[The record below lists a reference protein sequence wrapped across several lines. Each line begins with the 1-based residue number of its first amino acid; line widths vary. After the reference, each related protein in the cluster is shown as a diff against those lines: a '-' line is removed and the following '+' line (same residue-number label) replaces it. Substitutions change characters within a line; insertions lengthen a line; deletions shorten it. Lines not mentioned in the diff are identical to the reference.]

1 MGEARKI
8 EPIVPIAVPWEQT
21 SVDPGGQLAESA
33 SEVTAL
39 LQDLARCSA
48 FSLAAWDP
56 TSNGHQHRT
65 LISDGYS
72 ETTLAHVDDGY
83 VKDNRAFAIA
93 HLQEP
98 RGVRWRDLIRD
109 WKFEFP
115 ETYTAQEHLIPSG
128 FKEGFT
134 MCLRL
139 PDGRYT
145 GAFHMSWTTQ
155 AAATDERREI
165 ADRFRPI
172 LASVCDQLR
181 GPRLLAE
188 AIALNAFALIVSS
201 DGKAFSLPNHA
212 PGPYLA
218 EGGALRELILK
229 KRLAA
234 FPRRF
239 LWPDEA
245 GSCHRVT
252 ITACHGNVSLVIEEQ
267 VPWPYALSMRELQV
281 LHLVASGASNSEIAQ
296 QLFIS
301 TRTASTHVEHILSK
315 MGCFSRAKLAAMAA
329 EEGLLLAESPSRRT

>member
-1 MGEARKI
+1 M
-8 EPIVPIAVPWEQT
+8 AVPWEQA
-21 SVDPGGQLAESA
+21 SADPAGQLAETA
-33 SEVTAL
+33 SEVAAL

-48 FSLAAWDP
+48 FSLGAWDP
-56 TSNGHQHRT
+56 TSNSHRHQT
-65 LISDGYS
+65 LASDGYS
-72 ETTLAHVDDGY
+72 ESTLAHVDDGY

-145 GAFHMSWTTQ
+145 GAFHMSWTTP
-155 AAATDERREI
+155 AGASDERRET
-165 ADRFRPI
+165 AVRFRPL
-172 LASVCDQLR
+172 LASICDQLR
-181 GPRLLAE
+181 APRLLAE
-188 AIALNAFALIVSS
+188 AMALSANALIVSS

-212 PGPYLA
+212 PGPHLS
-218 EGGALRELILK
+218 EGGALRELILR
-229 KRLAA
+229 KRLAS

-239 LWPDEA
+239 LWADEA
-245 GSCHRVT
+245 GLCHRVT
-252 ITACHGNVSLVIEEQ
+252 ITACHGDVSLVVKEQ
-267 VPWPYALSMRELQV
+267 VPWPYALSFRELQV

-301 TRTASTHVEHILSK
+301 TRTASTHIEHILAK
-315 MGCFSRAKLAAMAA
+315 MGGFSRAKLAAMAA
-329 EEGLLLAESPSRRT
+329 EEGLLLAEFPSRRTY